1 MVVEVVVVVVVAA
14 VAVAV
19 AVIVVY
25 ARRLWLEL
33 LCLDSVATMS
43 EKQLRAMHRLRA
55 AEAQLESLYARLD
68 SKCSDLQSD
77 HAETIA
83 EAIDTCIGEVQ
94 DEIHA
99 LLEGH
104 MGGIVASNMLVTYAE
119 GAAQL
124 PPQKRPRLDVAA
136 PEAPQ
141 VLDGRD
147 GSDGVPGSRGS
158 VGAARP
164 AGRDGVNGYVG
175 RDGSDGARGSQ
186 RTNARIRE
194 LLEQAPEGSQRRTKV
209 AAHLSPRN
217 VSTEKTRSEKNE
229 GECSHK
235 TNPNLSRVF
244 MKHALREYGENTERE
259 NPVRVTEDIGESL
272 TRHSMKM
279 CKISGK
285 LFEAVARDV
294 AIARMLRRGEVT
306 SIGLVKQLVC
316 DAELAMGVEFSLL
329 KAVLDRHS
337 DDPSPR

>member
-1 MVVEVVVVVVVAA
+1 MFPLP
-14 VAVAV
+14 
-19 AVIVVY
+19 
-25 ARRLWLEL
+25 RCCSR
-33 LCLDSVATMS
+33 
-43 EKQLRAMHRLRA
+43 HFRA
-55 AEAQLESLYARLD
+55 AGRPPATPLTVQIKPGRPTKLAQVTITVTGTEALVYFAQAMLRPKLRRTGTA
-68 SKCSDLQSD
+68 
-77 HAETIA
+77 
-83 EAIDTCIGEVQ
+83 
-94 DEIHA
+94 
-99 LLEGH
+99 GH
-104 MGGIVASNMLVTYAE
+104 PL
-119 GAAQL
+119 
-124 PPQKRPRLDVAA
+124 RPSGQPA
-136 PEAPQ
+136 
-141 VLDGRD
+141 
-147 GSDGVPGSRGS
+147 GSRGS

-186 RTNARIRE
+186 RTNAWIRE

-244 MKHALREYGENTERE
+244 MKYALREYGENTERE
-259 NPVRVTEDIGESL
+259 NTVRVTEDIGESL

-316 DAELAMGVEFSLL
+316 DVELAMGVEFSLL